1 MGVGGLSAWISSWV
15 RRRSMIG
22 PRAMGGG
29 VGGALGAGR
38 DGRWWSGWCTR
49 GGVGKQAAL
58 SFSVMRRPRNL
69 PVNE

>member
-29 VGGALGAGR
+29 VGGALVVVWESR
-38 DGRWWSGWCTR
+38 QRCRS
-49 GGVGKQAAL
+49 L
-58 SFSVMRRPRNL
+58 
-69 PVNE
+69 